1 MGQSPDSTDVTPFQE
16 DGDLPFLQGNAEF
29 GDVFPTPKHAC
40 GNPPKKAHKGDILL
54 SVRAPVGA
62 MNLADREC
70 GIGRG
75 LCSITSNNIGTA
87 YLWWS
92 LHHYRCDLFR
102 VATGS
107 TYEAVSAEEVRDLNL
122 LVPPFEEQESIASF
136 LNHETKRIDEL
147 IHEKEQMLELL
158 AEKRAALVT
167 QAVTR
172 GLDSKV
178 RLKPSG
184 IDWLGEIP
192 AHWELV
198 RLKFLATIRTGL
210 TIGKDYGAKEL
221 SEYYYLRVANVQ
233 DGYLDLSDVT
243 KVLVSESEAAGCLL
257 KMGDVLMNEGGDI
270 DKLGRGCVWK
280 AEIEPCL
287 HQNHVFAVRPH
298 SVDSEWLAMWTST
311 LPAKSYFEQRAK
323 RTTNLASIS
332 STNIK
337 EISVP
342 LPPPGEQ
349 KAILD
354 FIAEATAHFD
364 DVKATTLRSIDLLR
378 ERRSA
383 VITTAVTGQL
393 ALEEMTP

>member
-1 MGQSPDSTDVTPFQE
+1 
-16 DGDLPFLQGNAEF
+16 
-29 GDVFPTPKHAC
+29 
-40 GNPPKKAHKGDILL
+40 
-54 SVRAPVGA
+54 
-62 MNLADREC
+62 
-70 GIGRG
+70 
-75 LCSITSNNIGTA
+75 
-87 YLWWS
+87 
-92 LHHYRCDLFR
+92 
-102 VATGS
+102 
-107 TYEAVSAEEVRDLNL
+107 
-122 LVPPFEEQESIASF
+122 
-136 LNHETKRIDEL
+136 
-147 IHEKEQMLELL
+147 
-158 AEKRAALVT
+158 
-167 QAVTR
+167 
-172 GLDSKV
+172 
-178 RLKPSG
+178 LKPSG